1 MIYADFSYYKDTY
14 CGEMAEGDFKRLS
27 RQASAYLD
35 SVTFDRIPSV
45 TDEKI
50 MEKVKDACCAVTDVL
65 LQKEQRDGIASET
78 NDGISVTYTTEG
90 STDEQRLYQAA
101 VLYLGQYGAVVSG
114 GGVMLACTET
124 ITHIRLCYDRKTD
137 TDAYIC
143 TAIHGVSWFGKLI
156 ATPENKGLTGAA
168 KITVR
173 IPEDAMPDITIRN
186 GDFIVRGAV
195 DAIEKQADLNGLE
208 YFTVFSVGD
217 NRRSRRKDLRHWAVS
232 GA

>member
-1 MIYADFSYYKDTY
+1 M
-14 CGEMAEGDFKRLS
+14 
-27 RQASAYLD
+27 
-35 SVTFDRIPSV
+35 TFDRIAAV

-50 MEKVKDACCAVTDVL
+50 MERVREACCAVADVL
-65 LQKEQRDGIASET
+65 LQKEQRDRHCSET

-90 STDEQRLYQAA
+90 STDGTTALPRGGA
-101 VLYLGQYGAVVSG
+101 VSRQYGAVVSG

-124 ITHIRLCYDRKTD
+124 ITHIRLRYDRKTD
-137 TDAYIC
+137 AEEYIC

-173 IPEDAMPDITIRN
+173 IPEDAMPDISIRK

-195 DAIEKQADLNGLE
+195 DAIEKQADLKGLE
-208 YFTVFSVGD
+208 YFTVLSVGD

>member
-27 RQASAYLD
+27 RSASAYLD
-35 SVTFDRIPSV
+35 SITFDRIPSV

-50 MEKVKDACCAVTDVL
+50 MEKVREACCDLYKRREQHIDGRGAVVSSGGTV
-65 LQKEQRDGIASET
+65 SW
-78 NDGISVTYTTEG
+78 
-90 STDEQRLYQAA
+90 
-101 VLYLGQYGAVVSG
+101 QYGAVVSG

-137 TDAYIC
+137 LESYVC

-195 DAIEKQADLNGLE
+195 DAIEKQADLKGLE
-208 YFTVFSVGD
+208 YFTVLSVGD
-217 NRRSRRKDLRHWAVS
+217 NRRSRRKTLRHWAVS

>member
-1 MIYADFSYYKDTY
+1 
-14 CGEMAEGDFKRLS
+14 
-27 RQASAYLD
+27 
-35 SVTFDRIPSV
+35 
-45 TDEKI
+45 
-50 MEKVKDACCAVTDVL
+50 
-65 LQKEQRDGIASET
+65 
-78 NDGISVTYTTEG
+78 
-90 STDEQRLYQAA
+90 
-101 VLYLGQYGAVVSG
+101 
-114 GGVMLACTET
+114 MLACTET
-124 ITHIRLCYDRKTD
+124 ITHIRLRYETD

-195 DAIEKQADLNGLE
+195 DAIEKQADLKGLE
-208 YFTVFSVGD
+208 YFTVLSVGD
-217 NRRSRRKDLRHWAVS
+217 NRRSRRKDLRHWVVS